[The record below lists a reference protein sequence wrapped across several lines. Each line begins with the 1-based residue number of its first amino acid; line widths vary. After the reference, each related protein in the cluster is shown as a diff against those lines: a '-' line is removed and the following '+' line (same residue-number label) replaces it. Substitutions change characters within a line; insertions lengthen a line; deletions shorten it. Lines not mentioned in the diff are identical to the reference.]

1 MNHLV
6 EKIERKPVTAETEE
20 KKWEIF
26 ENREARLRDQKH
38 LEMAYEWLRS
48 RGKTD
53 LLKSAIESLKPGQL
67 Y

>member
-1 MNHLV
+1 MSHLV
-6 EKIERKPVTAETEE
+6 EKPEKNPVTTETEG

-38 LEMAYEWLRS
+38 LEMAYEWLRN

-53 LLKSAIESLKPGQL
+53 LLKGAIESL
-67 Y
+67 